1 MRSAKSHATLPS
13 AEPDDPSSSSA
24 ALHKAPRDPSRWS
37 LLNPN
42 RQPLNPSRD
51 LLGRLLHT
59 VQLQLQE
66 DLEAVTVPRGTEV
79 DLVFSGGGIRGYY
92 VCGAST
98 ALDTLVEKHDLKIR
112 RLAGA
117 SAGAWCAVF
126 IACGVH
132 PLDWADTYYE
142 SSSRRDFMLLD
153 AYRKFIPT
161 MMEKI
166 LPADAWQR
174 CSGRVYISITRFSLH
189 RGFENVVVSEFS
201 SNADLFAACLA
212 SSTIPLLSTRNLVS
226 RFRGWVALDGGLTNN
241 LPTFDNSS
249 LDSSSSSSSSS
260 SPPPVKKRRQLVFD
274 MRGVAY
280 PFALTLSAK
289 DFCIESLILRG
300 AVEFRLFL
308 LGLSTTSTHG
318 ASKVIFWASTNGR
331 DERYSFLGVAA
342 KLARG
347 AALCFA
353 GAWVVR
359 HYVPALA
366 PVALKAQWWCPSS
379 CCSSPL
385 LRPWLRPRQMPRP
398 SSSSI

>member
-79 DLVFSGGGIRGYY
+79 DLVFSEVDSRLLRLRREHCVGHARGEARLRF
-92 VCGAST
+92 VASRAQARGRGAPCS
-98 ALDTLVEKHDLKIR
+98 
-112 RLAGA
+112 
-117 SAGAWCAVF
+117 CA
-126 IACGVH
+126 ACGVH

-260 SPPPVKKRRQLVFD
+260 PPPVKKRRQLVFD

-280 PFALTLSAK
+280 LRPHLFG
-289 DFCIESLILRG
+289 EGRHREPILRG

-308 LGLSTTSTHG
+308 LGLSDLATARRRS
-318 ASKVIFWASTNGR
+318 SSGR
-331 DERYSFLGVAA
+331 
-342 KLARG
+342 
-347 AALCFA
+347 
-353 GAWVVR
+353 
-359 HYVPALA
+359 H
-366 PVALKAQWWCPSS
+366 Q
-379 CCSSPL
+379 
-385 LRPWLRPRQMPRP
+385 RPR
-398 SSSSI
+398 